1 MSSIARVNPPPPR
14 YTQAGR
20 ASIAY
25 QVLGDGPDVVL
36 VPGFLDHLEA
46 IWQDPG
52 LADFSRRV
60 ASFARMT
67 AFDKRGTGMSDR
79 LPSGE
84 ELRLDERM
92 DDIRA
97 VMDAVGIERAVLVA
111 QADGFPWPRS
121 SRRRS
126 RTG

>member
-1 MSSIARVNPPPPR
+1 
-14 YTQAGR
+14 
-20 ASIAY
+20 
-25 QVLGDGPDVVL
+25 
-36 VPGFLDHLEA
+36 
-46 IWQDPG
+46 
-52 LADFSRRV
+52 
-60 ASFARMT
+60 MT